1 MKRIRSLILSAVLCV
16 TIIVG
21 YVEGTKQEA
30 GAADGP
36 YGKYFLSVDP
46 TQYVEL
52 KPDSSCLIG
61 MREYTPS
68 GVAGKRV
75 ESLSGTY
82 EIKGDIVTLILKTPR
97 GDMKSEFKLDGNTL
111 VPTRKNVPPGLEG
124 AKYIK
129 R

>member
-1 MKRIRSLILSAVLCV
+1 
-16 TIIVG
+16 
-21 YVEGTKQEA
+21 
-30 GAADGP
+30 
-36 YGKYFLSVDP
+36 
-46 TQYVEL
+46 
-52 KPDSSCLIG
+52 

-68 GVAGKRV
+68 GVAGKSV

>member
-1 MKRIRSLILSAVLCV
+1 MTRLTIYISVVLCL
-16 TIIVG
+16 IIVVG
-21 YVEGTKQEA
+21 HMAGTKQEA

-52 KPDSSCLIG
+52 KPDGSCLIG

-68 GVAGKRV
+68 GVAGKSV

>member
-1 MKRIRSLILSAVLCV
+1 MKRLAVYVLVVSCLI
-16 TIIVG
+16 IGIG
-21 YVEGTKQEA
+21 YVAGTKQEV

-52 KPDSSCLIG
+52 KPDGSCLIG

-68 GVAGKRV
+68 GVAGRSV

-97 GDMKSEFKLDGNTL
+97 GDMKSELKLEGNTL
-111 VPTRKNVPPGLEG
+111 VPTRKNVPSGLEG